1 MPGGYLTGRRA
12 GPVLIVALVLAV
24 ALMVGFR
31 SWGGV
36 AAAGL
41 RGVAAAY
48 GGAFAPLVRG
58 TGAGDAAP
66 SAGPGG
72 GGFWGRGGTGFGCC
86 AGGPG
91 GCGFWGRSGAAW
103 AGGSG
108 PDLKALEQAALEVYR
123 EQTGDTGPV
132 RVQVRDFGCHLQADV
147 YKDGRLV
154 ESYIYRYGQWQEI
167 D

>member
-1 MPGGYLTGRRA
+1 MQGGYLTGRRA
-12 GPVLIVALVLAV
+12 GPVLMVALVLAV

-41 RGVAAAY
+41 RGVAAA
-48 GGAFAPLVRG
+48 
-58 TGAGDAAP
+58 
-66 SAGPGG
+66 
-72 GGFWGRGGTGFGCC
+72 C
-86 AGGPG
+86 
-91 GCGFWGRSGAAW
+91 
-103 AGGSG
+103 GSG
-108 PDLKALEQAALEVYR
+108 PDLRALEQAALEVYR